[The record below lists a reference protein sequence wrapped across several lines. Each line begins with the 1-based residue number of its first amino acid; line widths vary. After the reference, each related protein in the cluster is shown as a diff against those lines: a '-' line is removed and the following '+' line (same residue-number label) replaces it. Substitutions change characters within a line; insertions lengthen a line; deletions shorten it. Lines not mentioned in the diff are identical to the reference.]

1 MAIGGRKMKRKFL
14 ITYIL
19 IIILITFNYAN
30 THKIQTNIQ
39 RSEGLI
45 ERAKIESQE
54 DIADSLIRFHVLAN
68 SDSKQDQ
75 ETKLRVRDEVLKE
88 VVPYFEKSQSLQ
100 ETRRIINEKQENIID
115 IAKKVLKESGKNYGV
130 TATLGNFSF
139 PTKYYGNFSLPA
151 GNYEAFRIVLG
162 EGKGSNWW
170 CVMFP
175 PLCFIN
181 VEKEEGSI
189 QVQDDEKLENLI
201 EPAARLENTDTIQE
215 ESIIEKEPEPVK
227 VRWKFLE
234 LFQSIFNKN
243 K

>member
-1 MAIGGRKMKRKFL
+1 MKRTNIL
-14 ITYIL
+14 ITGIL
-19 IIILITFNYAN
+19 IIAFSVLTYNYVSA
-30 THKIQTNIQ
+30 HKIQTNIQ

-45 ERAKIESQE
+45 ERSKVESQE

-88 VVPYFEKSQSLQ
+88 VVPYFEKSQSLK
-100 ETRRIINEKQENIID
+100 ETRRIIKGNQENIID
-115 IAKKVLKESGKNYGV
+115 IAKNVLKESGENYGV

-139 PTKYYGNFSLPA
+139 PTKYYGDFSLPA
-151 GNYEAFRIVLG
+151 GDYEAFRIVLG

-181 VEKEEGSI
+181 VEKEEASQ
-189 QVQDDEKLENLI
+189 QVQDNEKLENLI
-201 EPAARLENTDTIQE
+201 EPAAKLENADTIQE
-215 ESIIEKEPEPVK
+215 ESITEEETEPVK

-234 LFQSIFNKN
+234 LFQSIFNRN
-243 K
+243 